1 MCCRFGWI
9 CSCGASLESLWSLAA
24 LEQLLSNREHAVGVV
39 ALCSLACSGGATQLE
54 QSIVPGLVETPHP
67 VESQAADCYEPCKL
81 VSGPASGGAG
91 AGHRSSSNAIA
102 SNVDVVHACAW
113 AGLEI
118 ADVPS
123 GVRGSSD
130 LCHWFLHPVVK
141 KDFSPC
147 RTCCAK
153 EVLTET
159 SRYVVSSRCGAVR
172 QSSS

>member
-9 CSCGASLESLWSLAA
+9 GSCGASLESLWSLAA
-24 LEQLLSNREHAVGVV
+24 LEQLLGNREHAVGVV

-123 GVRGSSD
+123 GVRVAAVTLVTGFCTPSST
-130 LCHWFLHPVVK
+130 
-141 KDFSPC
+141 
-147 RTCCAK
+147 RTSVHAGRA
-153 EVLTET
+153 VPR
-159 SRYVVSSRCGAVR
+159 RY
-172 QSSS
+172 